1 MKNQPYILVVDDDQ
15 QVARLLKKTLE
26 RDGYFVIA
34 TTSGKK
40 ALATIEERLPGLL
53 ILDLNMPEP
62 HGLDILRIARS
73 RFPYLRTLVISGY
86 LKGEQLDAAGFLGAA
101 ATLEKPF
108 APEALATRVREV
120 LGG

>member
-1 MKNQPYILVVDDDQ
+1 MKDQPYILVVDDDQ
-15 QVARLLKKTLE
+15 QMVRILKRTLE
-26 RDGYFVIA
+26 RDGYFVVA

-40 ALATIEERLPGLL
+40 ALAIVEERLPALL

-62 HGLDILRIARS
+62 NGLDILGAARS

-86 LKGEQLDAAGFLGAA
+86 LKGEQLDAAGFLGAV

-108 APEALATRVREV
+108 APEALVTKVREV

>member
-1 MKNQPYILVVDDDQ
+1 LVVDDDQ
-15 QVARLLKKTLE
+15 QMVRVLKRTLE

-40 ALATIEERLPGLL
+40 ALAAVEERLPALL
-53 ILDLNMPEP
+53 ILLNMPGP
-62 HGLDILRIARS
+62 NGLDILGVARS

-86 LKGEQLDAAGFLGAA
+86 LKGEQLDAAGFLGAV

-108 APEALATRVREV
+108 APEALVTKVREV